1 MPSTIG
7 RFLTATLG
15 LLALLAL
22 TRPAPL
28 FAQNVLV
35 AADAYAQRVLLNAN
49 EVSGYRLVEAT
60 AVSAAGTDALAIR
73 YVAFVADPPE
83 VTKALGF
90 TVYVFVYAAVDPAH
104 RQITN
109 IRNSGTE
116 ITGDGSRIA
125 YRWDGSVGGADEAE
139 SFRFTVRSVDGRSLS
154 GSGVG
159 WRRQNVAFVLFA
171 YSAPGH
177 EVKQEALR
185 LASLQNSKVTLVG
198 TFTLPTPGQHAGPG
212 ATGESE
218 FGQPA
223 MLLLVA
229 PRIGGAIV
237 RDGTVVR
244 AFIGGQVCG
253 EGTTIFGWTFLAV
266 ESRDTKPGCGAPGAT
281 VTFTIDGI
289 PANETETWVVGSFAR
304 GLMLTSSSDQPGSG
318 VLVRPVVSVRCRP
331 APGQA
336 ACSDIDERLWN
347 GDLETWLAVFAERGE
362 EPSGGALLRA
372 WARMRAE
379 RGEVLGGMV
388 LAVLEGQPYTF
399 INAVR
404 YQPSDE
410 FPDVYIEIANIG
422 GDRPVGNWEVRTAD
436 DGVYIFPP
444 DAVLGTG
451 PCRIYLSE
459 EAAARGTSACP
470 GAVLSGG
477 TLAPPGAVYLINDQ
491 GEIVDSVG
499 F

>member
-1 MPSTIG
+1 MAPAN
-7 RFLTATLG
+7 RRVLTTALG
-15 LLALLAL
+15 LLALFAL

-28 FAQNVLV
+28 RAQNVLV
-35 AADAYAQRVLLNAN
+35 AADAYAQRVLLGAN

-73 YVAFVADPPE
+73 YVSFVADPPE

-212 ATGESE
+212 ATEESE
-218 FGQPA
+218 FGEPA

-244 AFIGGQVCG
+244 AYIGGQVCG
-253 EGTTIFGWTFLAV
+253 EGATIFGWTFLAV

-304 GLMLTSSSDQPGSG
+304 GLMLTSSSDQPSSG

-347 GDLETWLAVFAERGE
+347 GDLETWLAVFAKRGE

-410 FPDVYIEIANIG
+410 FPDVYIEIANLG

-444 DAVLGTG
+444 DTVLGTG
-451 PCRIYLSE
+451 ACRIYLSE
-459 EAAARGTSACP
+459 EAAARGASACP

-477 TLAPPGAVYLINDQ
+477 TLTPPGAVYLINDQ